1 LLREEEI
8 KWRQT
13 ARVIDIMEVD
23 RNTKYFMA
31 KANGRNIRNKIF
43 RFIQEE
49 GVIEGDNNLLNY
61 ATSFYKKNFLV

>member
-8 KWRQT
+8 KRRQA

-31 KANGRNIRNKIF
+31 KANGRKRRNKIF